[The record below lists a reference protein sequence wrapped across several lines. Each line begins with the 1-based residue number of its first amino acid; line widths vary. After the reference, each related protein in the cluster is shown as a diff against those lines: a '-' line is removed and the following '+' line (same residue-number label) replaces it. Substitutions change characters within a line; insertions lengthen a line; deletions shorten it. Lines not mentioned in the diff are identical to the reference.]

1 MYIHS
6 QLAVATQ
13 YRVINGPP
21 TPYASNCKMLPIVTW
36 APVCYASSVIFDLV
50 ILIFSLTKLK
60 AHASG
65 VGFVVYRDSLLYFF
79 ATAIT
84 NIAVLAVQALGSK
97 YALVKPT
104 AVGFSTLMVVTMAS
118 RVFLNLKLFNQRQA
132 RAEQGL
138 PISLD
143 SYHSDDPRPGD
154 KFARHPMP
162 VHPRPLHL
170 TNSHIGGSRPL
181 PTLPMNITRETETQD
196 AP

>member
-1 MYIHS
+1 MHS

-36 APVCYASSVIFDLV
+36 APICYASSVIFDLV

-104 AVGFSTLMVVTMAS
+104 AVGFSTVMVVTMAS

-143 SYHSDDPRPGD
+143 SHHSDDPRPSD

-181 PTLPMNITRETETQD
+181 PTLPMNITRETETHV